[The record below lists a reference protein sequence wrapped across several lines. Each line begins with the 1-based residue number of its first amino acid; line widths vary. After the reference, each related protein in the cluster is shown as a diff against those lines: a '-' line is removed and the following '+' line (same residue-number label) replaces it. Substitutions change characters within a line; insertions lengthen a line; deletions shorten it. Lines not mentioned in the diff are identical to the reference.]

1 MVRSLRTTG
10 KSQER
15 CLGMYH
21 PPMDGSYGIQ
31 LDRGRGQS
39 LSGQIADGI
48 RSAIR
53 DGRLA
58 PGARLPS
65 WNDLAAQLGVA
76 RGTVRAAYEQLADG
90 QFVVPSG
97 AAGTR
102 VARRPPATRLETEPV
117 RGQSSLGAFPA
128 GAIKP
133 MPFQV
138 GVPAADLFPATLWSR
153 MLAHA
158 ARSVGPLGYPDARG
172 EPELRAEIAGYLAVA
187 RGFPCH
193 PAQVFITHGYAGAC
207 SIALRALKLH
217 GTSAW
222 VEDPGYPFARTALGW
237 AGVKPVPVP
246 VDDEGLIVAEGIRR
260 APDAAVALV
269 TAGQQAP
276 LGMPLSLERRHA
288 LLDWAHAGDG
298 WVIEDDYLGELQL
311 SRHAVPALASMDTRR
326 VIHIG
331 SFSKTMAP
339 ALRIGYLVV
348 PLDLIDGV
356 SEVVGT
362 LEPAP
367 PPTLQH
373 ALTAFMHGGHYLRH
387 LRRMKRAY
395 AERRA
400 ALSATLERLG
410 VPHDASGL
418 AVIARLPDGVD
429 DMAVV
434 RAALEVDLSP
444 VPLSPWYGGDTPRHG
459 LILGVTNVPVE
470 RAAGHVERLWDI
482 VRRQLP

>member
-1 MVRSLRTTG
+1 
-10 KSQER
+10 
-15 CLGMYH
+15 MYH
-21 PPMDGSYGIQ
+21 PSMDGSFGIQ
-31 LDRGRGQS
+31 LDRGGRQS

-48 RSAIR
+48 RAAIR

-76 RGTVRAAYEQLADG
+76 RGTVRAAYERLADG

-102 VARRPPATRLETEPV
+102 VARRPPATRPATEPV

-128 GAIKP
+128 GAIRP

-158 ARSVGPLGYPDARG
+158 ARSIGPLGYPDARG

-187 RGFPCH
+187 RGFACH
-193 PAQVFITHGYAGAC
+193 PAQVFVTHGYAGAC
-207 SIALRALKLH
+207 SIVLRALKLH
-217 GTSAW
+217 GAAAW

-237 AGVKPVPVP
+237 AGVTPVPVP
-246 VDDEGLIVAEGIRR
+246 VDEEGLVVAEGIRR

-288 LLDWAHAGDG
+288 LLDWAHSGDR

-311 SRHAVPALASMDTRR
+311 ARHAAPALASMDARR

-339 ALRIGYLVV
+339 ALRVGYLVV
-348 PLDLIDGV
+348 PHDLIGAIG
-356 SEVVGT
+356 EVVGT
-362 LEPAP
+362 LDPAP
-367 PPTLQH
+367 PPILQH
-373 ALTAFMHGGHYLRH
+373 ALTAFMHDGHYLRH

-400 ALSATLERLG
+400 ALSNALQRLG
-410 VPHDASGL
+410 VPHDATGL
-418 AVIARLPDGVD
+418 SVIARLPDGVD
-429 DMAVV
+429 DLTVV
-434 RAALEVDLSP
+434 QAALEVDLSP
-444 VPLSPWYGGDTPRHG
+444 VPLSPWYSGDVSRHG
-459 LILGVTNVPVE
+459 LILGVTNVPAE
-470 RAAGHVERLWDI
+470 RAAGYVERLWDI